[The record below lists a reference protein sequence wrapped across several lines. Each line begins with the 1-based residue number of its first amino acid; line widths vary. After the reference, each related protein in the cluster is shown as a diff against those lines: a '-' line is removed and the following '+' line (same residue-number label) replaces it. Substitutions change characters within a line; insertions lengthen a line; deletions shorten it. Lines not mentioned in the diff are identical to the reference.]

1 MTILQSA
8 SKIVFIVLALT
19 ACGTFIYS
27 VATGRTVMEVKEFMV
42 LAAMAFSYYFAQKG
56 SQDQRFGGK

>member
-27 VATGRTVMEVKEFMV
+27 VAAGSTIMETKEFMV
-42 LAAMAFSYYFAQKG
+42 LAAMAFSYYFAKKG
-56 SQDQRFGGK
+56 DTDQNFEGK